1 MSELPETHRRPVT
14 PLLTVDAIIETAG
27 GIVLIERKNP
37 PHGWALPGGFVD
49 PGESL
54 AAAARREAKEE
65 TSLDIELVEQ
75 FFAYS
80 DPARDPRGATV
91 SVVFVARAH
100 GEARAADDAK
110 NLRVY
115 PLAELPPLAFD
126 HAQILADYR
135 AWKETGRRP
144 GPTR

>member
-1 MSELPETHRRPVT
+1 MSEPEQTHRRPTT

-27 GIVLIERKNP
+27 GIVLIERRNP

-65 TSLDIELVEQ
+65 TSLDIELGEQ
-75 FFAYS
+75 FFAYA
-80 DPARDPRGATV
+80 DPTRDPRAATV
-91 SVVFVARAH
+91 SVVFVARA
-100 GEARAADDAK
+100 GGQPRAADDAK
-110 NLRVY
+110 NLRIY
-115 PLAELPPLAFD
+115 SLEELPPLAFD
-126 HAQILADYR
+126 HARILADYR

-144 GPTR
+144 GPTT